1 MRYKRLMNRSAQVLI
16 RDLRALS
23 VEDREALADELAE
36 ASDDQAEI
44 DSAWRD
50 ELDRRRSAALAN
62 DFADTLSVEELFQQL
77 EQRRKGS

>member
-1 MRYKRLMNRSAQVLI
+1 MNRSAQVLI